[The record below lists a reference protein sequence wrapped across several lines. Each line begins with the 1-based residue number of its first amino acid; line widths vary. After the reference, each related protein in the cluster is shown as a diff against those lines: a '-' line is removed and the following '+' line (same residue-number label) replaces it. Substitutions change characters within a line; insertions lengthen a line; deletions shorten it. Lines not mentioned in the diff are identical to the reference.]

1 MFDVIWTDPNRELVG
16 EHRAKK
22 EKKRDQKE
30 KQKALA
36 SRSSLSTRSSRSSVE
51 SPFGFL
57 RSRGLKRVDT
67 EKANSNPKSGA
78 SSGLLTPS
86 ILSSR
91 SPLSVASDGRSYR
104 HSVAI
109 LDNSD
114 LYSERTRALDR
125 RGPTESRH
133 DASERS
139 ASFSSQYKK
148 ERTNSATN
156 QSSQEQE
163 VSTSTRVHGLEDNI
177 TNTDAKQEVKD
188 TEPTKLSRLVQTL
201 GPSSYITK
209 RTEVS
214 WIPRNPQS
222 AETDLTTK
230 VLISSDPGLG
240 QSLTP
245 PTSPR
250 DGYVP
255 SRSIFPPVTDASRP
269 QPNTRELDSPINLFP
284 GARAS
289 NRGTSTAWITAF
301 KPNNPDAW
309 RPPHEWDCQPSEIP
323 RAIEKT
329 FKEGVSKEFEEAN
342 TEETLDLSTLQ
353 KEVKRM
359 ATTSAE
365 ATLSRLNQIWDTTT
379 DPSQHQE
386 LEMEK
391 KRWMLSALHHL
402 DPVSES
408 DAPWPSKAKI
418 SSTPERKV
426 LALYESKGMSKME

>member
-36 SRSSLSTRSSRSSVE
+36 SRSSLSTRSSRASVE

-57 RSRGLKRVDT
+57 RARGLKRVDT

-133 DASERS
+133 ETSERS
-139 ASFSSQYKK
+139 ASFSSQYKR
-148 ERTNSATN
+148 ETTNSATN
-156 QSSQEQE
+156 QNIQGQN
-163 VSTSTRVHGLEDNI
+163 VSTPTEAHDLEGN
-177 TNTDAKQEVKD
+177 TNTKDEVRNA
-188 TEPTKLSRLVQTL
+188 EPTKLSRVVQTL

-214 WIPRNPQS
+214 WVPRNPQS
-222 AETDLTTK
+222 TDTDLTTK
-230 VLISSDPGLG
+230 VLISSDPDLG

-255 SRSIFPPVTDASRP
+255 SRSIPPIR
-269 QPNTRELDSPINLFP
+269 
-284 GARAS
+284 
-289 NRGTSTAWITAF
+289 
-301 KPNNPDAW
+301 
-309 RPPHEWDCQPSEIP
+309 
-323 RAIEKT
+323 
-329 FKEGVSKEFEEAN
+329 
-342 TEETLDLSTLQ
+342 
-353 KEVKRM
+353 
-359 ATTSAE
+359 
-365 ATLSRLNQIWDTTT
+365 
-379 DPSQHQE
+379 
-386 LEMEK
+386 
-391 KRWMLSALHHL
+391 
-402 DPVSES
+402 
-408 DAPWPSKAKI
+408 
-418 SSTPERKV
+418 
-426 LALYESKGMSKME
+426 Y